1 MRRAL
6 ILAAAAAAVLAGC
19 ARAAPPLPAA
29 LPSASATPSTTAS
42 SSSASPSAGLSSSTR
57 SSATPS
63 RTVALPSVAPKVLAT
78 LKLPATFGPYQAN
91 GTTGTGEQQVVYVN
105 PNDAN
110 DTLTVVVTGL
120 ADAGTIAGA
129 YVGATVSGPAVCGQV
144 ASGSTKIASCAMPLD
159 KGAVIVT
166 GAGTQTVDTIS
177 TASGALWAALP

>member
-1 MRRAL
+1 MRRAMTF
-6 ILAAAAAAVLAGC
+6 AAVAVVLAGC
-19 ARAAPPLPAA
+19 AQSAPPLPAA
-29 LPSASATPSTTAS
+29 LPSASTTPSTTA
-42 SSSASPSAGLSSSTR
+42 AS

-63 RTVALPSVAPKVLAT
+63 AGFPSSSRASATPLRTVAMPSVAPKVLAT
-78 LKLPATFGPYQAN
+78 LKLPATFGSYQAN

-105 PNDAN
+105 PNDAT

-129 YVGATVSGPAVCGQV
+129 YVGATVSGPAVCGTV

-166 GAGTQTVDTIS
+166 GAGTQTVDTVS
-177 TASGALWAALP
+177 TASGALWATLP